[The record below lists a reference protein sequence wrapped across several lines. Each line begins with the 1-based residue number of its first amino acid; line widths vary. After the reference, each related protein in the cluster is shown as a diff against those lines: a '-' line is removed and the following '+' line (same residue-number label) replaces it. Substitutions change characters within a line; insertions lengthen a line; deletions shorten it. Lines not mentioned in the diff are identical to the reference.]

1 MALPAPE
8 PIYLVQ
14 DNCPIHRSK
23 VVNNWFREHPEFNRL
38 FWHFRPPDLNP
49 IEHVWANMVNER
61 ISTNERS
68 PAALERH
75 SRSV

>member
-14 DNCPIHRSK
+14 DSCPIHRNK
-23 VVNNWFREHPEFNRL
+23 VVNNWLREHPEFIRL
-38 FWHFRPPDLNP
+38 FWPSHSPDSYP

-61 ISTNERS
+61 ISTNERFW
-68 PAALERH
+68 AALERH
-75 SRSV
+75 SQSA